1 MPAYYPIFLDL
12 RGRKVVVV
20 GGGDLGEEKV
30 NRLLPY
36 AAHVTVIAPEVN
48 SAVRLLSEQGQ
59 ISWIDRAYAPGDLE
73 GATIA
78 IVADTS
84 DNDTNLAV
92 SQEAD
97 TRNIPLNVADVTEL
111 CTWITPSVAKRG
123 DVIIATSTG
132 GASPALARKF
142 REMLSGTHLMP
153 VRKGI
158 MEFADLAPLLSDV
171 RKELLDKGIR
181 LYLDHWQAC
190 ITDELVTLV
199 QTGQNEEARSRLMD
213 DLLVGVTCGC
223 TNNVCQMYE
232 DKALPSATVSTP

>member
-30 NRLLPY
+30 DRLLPY
-36 AAHVTVIAPEVN
+36 DAHVTVIAPKVN
-48 SAVRLLSEQGQ
+48 AAVRLLSEQGR
-59 ISWIDRAYAPGDLE
+59 ISWIDRIYSPGDLE

-84 DNDTNLAV
+84 DQDTNLAV

-97 TRNIPLNVADVTEL
+97 TRNILLNVADVTEL

-123 DVIIATSTG
+123 DVIVATSTG

-142 REMLSGTHLMP
+142 REILSGTHRMP
-153 VRKGI
+153 VRSSL
-158 MEFADLAPLLSDV
+158 MEFADLAPLISDV
-171 RKELLDKGIR
+171 RTELLHKRIR

-190 ITDELVTLV
+190 LTDDLVALV
-199 QTGQNEEARSRLMD
+199 QAGQNEEARRRLMD
-213 DLLVGVTCGC
+213 DLLLGVTCEC
-223 TNNVCQMYE
+223 TNNICQMYE
-232 DKALPSATVSTP
+232 EKALPSGTPSAP